1 MKNLMNKRQKIGVEL
16 AGWFLIALSLY
27 AYKGPLAA
35 LFAVGATLIFINEK
49 L

>member
-1 MKNLMNKRQKIGVEL
+1 MNDTQKLVIEL

-27 AYKGPLAA
+27 AYKGPMAA
-35 LFAVGATLIFINEK
+35 LFAVGAALIFINEK